1 MSPLKSIMLK
11 GASNSP
17 KTGCGLYSVSPKSK
31 KPREQRNPPKIRAK
45 IKNPFLRKIKMTKDL
60 CCSHLEKPH
69 ANKLTLLGK

>member
-1 MSPLKSIMLK
+1 LYNIILSFQSQEDIVSPLKSIIRK

-45 IKNPFLRKIKMTKDL
+45 IKNPFF
-60 CCSHLEKPH
+60 EKS
-69 ANKLTLLGK
+69 K